1 MRTDLVEFL
10 LNNGSDP
17 DIKDNDGHSART
29 CPSLTFNPELKDV
42 YNKWVKRQIRE
53 KRKETGTPWICGFC
67 GREDKSN
74 KKCTG
79 CYFMWYCNSDCQI
92 KHREQHS
99 SMCQVKINISTCQI
113 FNARPRKYVEGV
125 SNEIS
130 VF

>member
-53 KRKETGTPWICGFC
+53 KRKETGRPWICGFC

-99 SMCQVKINISTCQI
+99 SMCQVKINISTCQT
-113 FNARPRKYVEGV
+113 FNARKYE
-125 SNEIS
+125 EEMS